1 MNQMEAIS
9 THHIRPEHLNHHLSL
24 YGGNIADWMCEVAYV
39 ATAKLRRRSDRI
51 VMSRANSLRFLRP
64 LGLGD
69 ILELRAT
76 VERLGTT
83 SIVLRVEGTEVLSGE
98 VCCTG
103 ELVFVTVD
111 EEGHKCPHGLTLP
124 ED

>member
-1 MNQMEAIS
+1 MNQIEAIS

-39 ATAKLRRRSDRI
+39 ATARLRRRNDHI
-51 VMSRANSLRFLRP
+51 VMSRANELRFLRP
-64 LGLGD
+64 LRLGD

-76 VERLGTT
+76 VDRVGKS
-83 SIVLRVEGTEVLSGE
+83 SIVLRVEGIEVLSGE
-98 VCCTG
+98 RSCTG

-111 EEGHKCPHGLTLP
+111 DKGHKCPHGIEPLL
-124 ED
+124 